1 MPVIKCESNGKWRI
15 GSGQC
20 IYDTKE
26 KATEVWTAILAGG
39 KYEDK
44 KPKEKNTKTKRN
56 G

>member
-1 MPVIKCESNGKWRI
+1 MPVIKCSNGKYRI

-20 IYDTKE
+20 IYDSKE

-39 KYEDK
+39 KYSYK
-44 KPKEKNTKTKRN
+44 KPNEKKTKTKGN

>member
-1 MPVIKCESNGKWRI
+1 MPVIKCSNGKFRI

-26 KATEVWTAILAGG
+26 KATEVWTAIQSGG
-39 KYEDK
+39 KYSYK
-44 KPKEKNTKTKRN
+44 KPNEKKTKTKRN